1 MPRFS
6 EKSWQ
11 SGLLKG
17 FDVKKAV
24 VTGGG
29 GFIGL
34 AVVRLL
40 VSAGVETS
48 VVCRG
53 RYPELERL
61 GVEHLQGDIRDKV
74 FLDKAFKEADTVFHV
89 AAKAGI
95 WGDWDDYYSIN
106 VIGTGNVISSCLDNQ
121 VASLVYTSTPSVVFD
136 RRDIEGG
143 DERLPYATRFLCHY
157 AHTKVIA
164 EQAVLAANSDRLR
177 TTALRPHLVWGPFDT
192 NLIPRLVERARSGS
206 LKQVGDGR
214 NRVDISYIDNVATAH
229 ILAAENLNTKGT
241 AAGKPYFISQGEPV
255 NLWDWINE
263 LLHRLDIPGIR
274 KKVPFRVANMA
285 GMVLEKLYS
294 ITGSTSEPVMTRFLA
309 EQFAKSH
316 WFSIENA
323 SRDFGYFPAVS
334 TSEGVDRLVEW
345 VRSSGI

>member
-1 MPRFS
+1 MKR
-6 EKSWQ
+6 
-11 SGLLKG
+11 
-17 FDVKKAV
+17 AV

-40 VSAGVETS
+40 VLAGVETC

-53 RYPELERL
+53 RYKELEKL
-61 GVEHLQGDIRDKV
+61 GVDHFQGDIRDKI
-74 FLDKAFKEADTVFHV
+74 FMDKAFEGADTVFHV

-95 WGDWDDYYSIN
+95 RGDWDDYHSIN
-106 VIGTGNVISSCLDNQ
+106 VIGTRNVISSCRRNQ
-121 VASLVYTSTPSVVFD
+121 VGSLVYTSTPSVVFD

-157 AHTKVIA
+157 AHTKAIA
-164 EQAVLAANSDRLR
+164 EKTVLAANSDQLI
-177 TTALRPHLVWGPFDT
+177 TTALRPHLVWGPGDT
-192 NLIPRLVERARSGS
+192 NLIPRLLQRAKSGL

-229 ILAAENLNTKGT
+229 ILAAENLNSKGT

-255 NLWDWINE
+255 NLWDWING
-263 LLHRLDIPGIR
+263 LLHRLDIPEIR
-274 KKVPFRVANMA
+274 NKVSFRMANMA
-285 GMVLEKLYS
+285 GMALEKFYS
-294 ITGSTSEPVMTRFLA
+294 ITGSTSEPIMTRFLA

-334 TSEGVDRLVEW
+334 TSEGVDRLVDW
-345 VRSSGI
+345 VKSSEI